1 MRERFQYVDLVL
13 NQIKFDQE
21 LELFRK
27 EEGKYNR
34 KGIFL
39 IPQGGFVLK
48 VIFTY
53 IKSLPIRVVF
63 SVLIDYTNWNV
74 EPPSIKIINQQTGQ
88 IYYSRKEVGI
98 PFVQSKAKG
107 ILRINAQNQIDGMDL
122 LQGIGKEPLF
132 FCFPGVLEYHNHPNH
147 SGDNWFLY
155 RGQGEG
161 ELHTILHQL
170 YIHSIPNIAGFDGK
184 EWVLNVNSDVNRT
197 QK

>member
-88 IYYSRKEVGI
+88 IYYSR
-98 PFVQSKAKG
+98 
-107 ILRINAQNQIDGMDL
+107 
-122 LQGIGKEPLF
+122 
-132 FCFPGVLEYHNHPNH
+132 
-147 SGDNWFLY
+147 
-155 RGQGEG
+155 
-161 ELHTILHQL
+161 
-170 YIHSIPNIAGFDGK
+170 
-184 EWVLNVNSDVNRT
+184 
-197 QK
+197 